1 MKRVTGAYVESSTLG
16 EVVKAFVPLP
26 LPPQKPSLSLNDFYP
41 LNHSAEMALARLSGV
56 SGLVPSVEWLLYS
69 AIRREAL
76 HTSQI
81 EGTQA
86 TITDLF
92 DDEAGLEV
100 SNTDDIEEVTN
111 YLSAYRLVR
120 DNLQNPKGLPISIR
134 LLCKAHKL
142 LLNGVR
148 GAGKQPGMLRRSQN
162 WLGGTRPG
170 NAVFVPPPANKV
182 QDLMGDLEKFIHDQ
196 PRKGQLIIHK
206 KASIPPLV
214 AVALVHAQFE
224 TIHPFLDGNGRMGRL
239 LISAM
244 LEDLGLLP
252 EPLMYLSGYLK
263 LHQTEYYSLLSSVRK
278 TGDWESWIL
287 FFLEGVEVSAKSAEE
302 NIVKLAT
309 LVATDRKR
317 LLGTPN
323 VGTASYRLF
332 EMLPMMP
339 RFTVERV
346 RAALDTSFPTANA
359 AVKTLEKLGL
369 IVETTG
375 NKVNRSF
382 SYERYIQ
389 LLSS

>member
-16 EVVKAFVPLP
+16 EVVKAFVPFP
-26 LPPQKPSLSLNDFYP
+26 LPPQKPSLSLNDFYL

-56 SGLVPSVEWLLYS
+56 SGLVPSVDWLLYS

-76 HTSQI
+76 LTSQI

-92 DDEAGLEV
+92 DDEAGFDV
-100 SNTDDIEEVTN
+100 SNTDDVEEVTN
-111 YLSAYRLVR
+111 YISAYRFVR
-120 DNLQNPKGLPISIR
+120 NNLQNPKGLPISVR

-148 GAGKQPGMLRRSQN
+148 GTGKQPGALRRSQN
-162 WLGGTRPG
+162 WLGGTHPG

-196 PRKGQLIIHK
+196 PRKGQFIIHE
-206 KASIPPLV
+206 KASVPPLV
-214 AVALVHAQFE
+214 AIALVHAQFE

-263 LHQTEYYSLLSSVRK
+263 QHQTEYYSLLSSIRK

-287 FFLEGVEVSAKSAEE
+287 FFLKGVEVSAKSAEE

-382 SYERYIQ
+382 SYENYIQ
-389 LLSS
+389 LLSR

>member
-16 EVVKAFVPLP
+16 EVVKAFVPFP
-26 LPPQKPSLSLNDFYP
+26 LPPQKPSLSLNDFYL

-56 SGLVPSVEWLLYS
+56 SGLVPSVDWLLYS

-76 HTSQI
+76 LTSQI

-92 DDEAGLEV
+92 DDEAGFDV
-100 SNTDDIEEVTN
+100 SNTDDVEEVTN
-111 YLSAYRLVR
+111 YISAYRFVR
-120 DNLQNPKGLPISIR
+120 NNLQNPKGLPISVR

-148 GAGKQPGMLRRSQN
+148 GTGKQPGALRRSQN
-162 WLGGTRPG
+162 WLGGTHPG

-196 PRKGQLIIHK
+196 PRKGQFIIHE
-206 KASIPPLV
+206 KASVPPLV
-214 AVALVHAQFE
+214 AIALVHAQFE

-244 LEDLGLLP
+244 LEELGLLP

-263 LHQTEYYSLLSSVRK
+263 QHQTEYYSLLSSIRK

-287 FFLEGVEVSAKSAEE
+287 FFLKGVEVSAKSAEE

-382 SYERYIQ
+382 SYENYIQ
-389 LLSS
+389 LLSR

>member
-1 MKRVTGAYVESSTLG
+1 V
-16 EVVKAFVPLP
+16 
-26 LPPQKPSLSLNDFYP
+26 
-41 LNHSAEMALARLSGV
+41 ALAL
-56 SGLVPSVEWLLYS
+56 E
-69 AIRREAL
+69 
-76 HTSQI
+76 
-81 EGTQA
+81 TQ
-86 TITDLF
+86 
-92 DDEAGLEV
+92 
-100 SNTDDIEEVTN
+100 
-111 YLSAYRLVR
+111 
-120 DNLQNPKGLPISIR
+120 
-134 LLCKAHKL
+134 
-142 LLNGVR
+142 
-148 GAGKQPGMLRRSQN
+148 
-162 WLGGTRPG
+162 
-170 NAVFVPPPANKV
+170 
-182 QDLMGDLEKFIHDQ
+182 
-196 PRKGQLIIHK
+196 
-206 KASIPPLV
+206 
-214 AVALVHAQFE
+214 
-224 TIHPFLDGNGRMGRL
+224 
-239 LISAM
+239 
-244 LEDLGLLP
+244 
-252 EPLMYLSGYLK
+252 
-263 LHQTEYYSLLSSVRK
+263 EYYSLLSSVRK